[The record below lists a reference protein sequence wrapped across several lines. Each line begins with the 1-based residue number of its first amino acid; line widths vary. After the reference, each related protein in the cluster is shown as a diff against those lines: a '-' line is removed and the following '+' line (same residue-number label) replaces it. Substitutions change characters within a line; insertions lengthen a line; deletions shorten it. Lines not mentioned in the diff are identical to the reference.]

1 MHPRFRKVVLALA
14 ILGLAISIGVAA
26 CGGGGDESPGGTTA
40 TTTTSAATSTAPESD
55 TTGPTDT
62 SEPTTPPTEQT
73 PFTAIRITVKG
84 GRPVGGIQR
93 PKVTLGDNAIIY
105 VTSDVADEVHFHGYD
120 LSQDVKAGGTAQIP
134 FHATIPGRFEIELEN
149 SGVRLAELTVS

>member
-1 MHPRFRKVVLALA
+1 MHPGFRMVVLALA

-26 CGGGGDESPGGTTA
+26 CGGGGDGSAGGTTTQETTTAA
-40 TTTTSAATSTAPESD
+40 TTTA
-55 TTGPTDT
+55 DT
-62 SEPTTPPTEQT
+62 SEETVVPPTNET

-93 PKVTLGDNAIIY
+93 PEVTLGDNAIIY
-105 VTSDVADEVHFHGYD
+105 VKSDVADEVHFHGYD
-120 LSQDVKAGGTAQIP
+120 LSQDVEAGGTVQIP

-149 SGVRLAELTVS
+149 SGVQLAELTVS

>member
-26 CGGGGDESPGGTTA
+26 CGGGDDEAA
-40 TTTTSAATSTAPESD
+40 TSTTTSAATSTAPDSD
-55 TTGPTDT
+55 TTGPVDT
-62 SEPTTPPTEQT
+62 SESTTPPTEQT
-73 PFTAIRITVKG
+73 PFTAIRITVKD

-120 LSQDVKAGGTAQIP
+120 LSQDVKAGGTVQIP

-149 SGVRLAELTVS
+149 TGVQLAELTVS

>member
-1 MHPRFRKVVLALA
+1 MNPRFRKVVLALA
-14 ILGLAISIGVAA
+14 ILGLAISITVAA
-26 CGGGGDESPGGTTA
+26 CGGGNDESAGATTA
-40 TTTTSAATSTAPESD
+40 TTSTGATSTAPESD

-62 SEPTTPPTEQT
+62 SEPTTPPTGQT

-93 PKVTLGDNAIIY
+93 PKVNLGDNAIIY

-120 LSQDVKAGGTAQIP
+120 LSQDVDAGGSAQIP

-149 SGVRLAELTVS
+149 SGVQLAELTVS

>member
-26 CGGGGDESPGGTTA
+26 CGGGDDESA
-40 TTTTSAATSTAPESD
+40 TTTRSAATTTAPDSD
-55 TTGPTDT
+55 TTGPVDT
-62 SEPTTPPTEQT
+62 SESTTPPTGQT

-93 PKVTLGDNAIIY
+93 PKVDLGDNAIIY

-120 LSQDVKAGGTAQIP
+120 LSQDVKAGETVQIP

-149 SGVRLAELTVS
+149 TGVQLADLTVS

>member
-1 MHPRFRKVVLALA
+1 MHPSFRKVVLALA

-26 CGGGGDESPGGTTA
+26 CGGGDDETAATTTA
-40 TTTTSAATSTAPESD
+40 TTTSAATSTAPDSD
-55 TTGPTDT
+55 TTGPVDT

-84 GRPVGGIQR
+84 GRPAGGIQH
-93 PKVTLGDNAIIY
+93 PTVALGDVGGDVDDRI
-105 VTSDVADEVHFHGYD
+105 VADEVHFHGYD

-149 SGVRLAELTVS
+149 TGVQLAELTVS

>member
-1 MHPRFRKVVLALA
+1 MNPSFRKVVLALA

-26 CGGGGDESPGGTTA
+26 CGGGDDETATTTA
-40 TTTTSAATSTAPESD
+40 TTTTAATSTAPESD
-55 TTGPTDT
+55 TTGPVDT
-62 SEPTTPPTEQT
+62 SESTTPPTEQT

-93 PKVTLGDNAIIY
+93 PKVNLGDNAIIY

-134 FHATIPGRFEIELEN
+134 FHATVPGRFEIELEN
-149 SGVRLAELTVS
+149 SGVQLAELTVS

>member
-1 MHPRFRKVVLALA
+1 MNPRFRKVVLALA

-26 CGGGGDESPGGTTA
+26 CGGGDDESAGGTTTTTQG
-40 TTTTSAATSTAPESD
+40 TTTTP
-55 TTGPTDT
+55 TTTQDT
-62 SEPTTPPTEQT
+62 SEETEVAPTNET

-84 GRPVGGIQR
+84 GRPVGGIQH
-93 PKVTLGDNAIIY
+93 PKVALGDNAIIY
-105 VTSDVADEVHFHGYD
+105 VKSDVADEVHFHGYD

-149 SGVRLAELTVS
+149 TGTQLAELTVS

>member
-1 MHPRFRKVVLALA
+1 MHPSFRKVVLALA

-26 CGGGGDESPGGTTA
+26 CGGGGDESAGETTA
-40 TTTTSAATSTAPESD
+40 TTTAATSTAPESD

-84 GRPVGGIQR
+84 GRPVGGIQH
-93 PKVTLGDNAIIY
+93 PKVALGDNAIIY

-149 SGVRLAELTVS
+149 TGVQLAELTVS